1 MKQTINV
8 PVEPV
13 VPPTREVTLTHILLH
28 NGELLGAFTSSSSA
42 EITRDARKMYFGA
55 NIASYKIVEL

>member
-13 VPPTREVTLTHILLH
+13 VPPTREVTLTHILLY
-28 NGELLGAFTSSSSA
+28 NGEPLGAFTCSSDA
-42 EITRDARKMYFGA
+42 EITLDLRQKFFGSDKLA
-55 NIASYKIVEL
+55 YKIVEL